1 MLTREHIVVGV
12 SRSPAGAAALRWA
25 LDAAAAQG
33 WEVVAVH
40 SFDLSVRADA
50 RLERDLDAE
59 ARESARRAQV
69 WVQQVAP
76 NDAARRL
83 LEFRSRAGE
92 IGETLAKES
101 RGAVLLVMGVP
112 TLTRHGDLAARLRQR
127 CTCPV
132 ILVDENGEA
141 VVESTPDRP
150 ESSLSEALDTS
161 SGL

>member
-25 LDAAAAQG
+25 LDAASAQG

-40 SFDLSVRADA
+40 TFDISVRADA
-50 RLERDLDAE
+50 QLDRDLEAE

-69 WVQQVAP
+69 WVQQMAP
-76 NDAARRL
+76 SDDARRL
-83 LEFRSRAGE
+83 LDFRSRVGE

-101 RGAVLLVMGVP
+101 RGAALMVMGVP
-112 TLTRHGDLAARLRQR
+112 TLARHAHLAAQLRQR
-127 CTCPV
+127 CNCPV

-141 VVESTPDRP
+141 VLDSAASIP
-150 ESSLSEALDTS
+150 ESALGDALNARPGT
-161 SGL
+161 

>member
-1 MLTREHIVVGV
+1 MLARDHIVVGV

-25 LDAAAAQG
+25 LDAAAVQG

-40 SFDLSVRADA
+40 TFDLSVRADA
-50 RLERDLDAE
+50 LLERNLDAE
-59 ARESARRAQV
+59 ALESARRAQI

-83 LEFRSRAGE
+83 LEFRSCVGE
-92 IGETLAKES
+92 IGETLARES

-112 TLTRHGDLAARLRQR
+112 TLTRHADLPARLRQR
-127 CTCPV
+127 CNCPV

-141 VVESTPDRP
+141 VVESTADAPQSAPRDV
-150 ESSLSEALDTS
+150 LDTS